1 MAPAFAVLPLAAGPK
16 RFREDETVFLEDD
29 PAEDVYEI
37 TEGVVR
43 LCKLLP
49 DGRRAIVG
57 FLYPGELAGL
67 SSGGRYPL
75 TAEAV
80 TPVAARSCARR
91 ALDRAANGSP
101 DVQRRLSAI
110 LWRELE
116 AAQTRLVLL
125 GRMSA
130 IERVASFLVTLFQR
144 ERNTSRLRLPMGR
157 LDIADYLGLTIET
170 VSRTLT
176 QLKRQGIIALPCP
189 QEVVL
194 LRPAAL
200 RALAGEQGE
209 DEAAPRPRAA

>member
-1 MAPAFAVLPLAAGPK
+1 MTACHR
-16 RFREDETVFLEDD
+16 RFGEDETVFLEDD
-29 PAEDVYEI
+29 PADDVYEV

-67 SSGGRYPL
+67 ASGGRYPL

-80 TPVAARSCARR
+80 TPVAVRSCPRR
-91 ALDRAANGSP
+91 ALDRAANCSP
-101 DVQRRLSAI
+101 DVQRHLSAL

-116 AAQTRLVLL
+116 AAQARLVLL

-130 IERVASFLVTLFQR
+130 IERVASFLVTLSRR
-144 ERNTSRLRLPMGR
+144 EHGANRLRLPMSR
-157 LDIADYLGLTIET
+157 LDIADYIGLTIET

-176 QLKRQGIIALPCP
+176 QLKRQGIIALPNP
-189 QEVVL
+189 HEVIL
-194 LRPAAL
+194 LRPASL
-200 RALAGEQGE
+200 CALAGEDGE
-209 DEAAPRPRAA
+209 DKAAPLPRAA